1 MFEHRLHQ
9 LGLDQCFQYDGDE
22 FQRQMAKKLRQLVFL
37 YLQGTLTDI
46 DGNRIPAGPAVTR
59 LRENLNIIGGMD
71 HFVRTQSPNGAWAT
85 DIELSLLAELL
96 DVNFVVKFACTGATT
111 VLRASEKPNQP
122 TFSVINTNNTAW
134 DAYVD
139 GKKRRTLHDNNCG
152 YNSIAENIRLIAKP
166 QLVNRLA
173 DEELSALQ
181 LRKQE
186 EDKRFVNDVEDYNR
200 SKEAHIAALERI
212 KKEDKEKGTNRYNET
227 IKQIDS
233 DYQLALQIAL
243 ADLPGIQGKPT
254 KEQVNHYPFFRN
266 CKQDTAFE
274 IKHTPPQFGLV

>member
-152 YNSIAENIRLIAKP
+152 YNSIAENIRLIAQP
-166 QLVNRLA
+166 QLVNKPA
-173 DEELSALQ
+173 DQELTALQ

-186 EDKRFVNDVEDYNR
+186 EDKRFVNAIEDYQQNEKAR
-200 SKEAHIAALERI
+200 LDSLERL
-212 KKEDKEKGTNRYNET
+212 KLTDKDRYDQT

-243 ADLPGIQGKPT
+243 ADLPGIQGKPS
-254 KEQVNHYPFFRN
+254 KGQVNPRPFFRN
-266 CKQDTAFE
+266 CKQDTSLE
-274 IKHTPPQFGLV
+274 IKQHAPRQFGLIH